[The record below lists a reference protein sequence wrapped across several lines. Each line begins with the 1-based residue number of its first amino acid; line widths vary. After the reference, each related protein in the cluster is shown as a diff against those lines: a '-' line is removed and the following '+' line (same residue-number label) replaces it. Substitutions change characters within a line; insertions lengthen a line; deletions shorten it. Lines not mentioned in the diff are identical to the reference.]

1 LCLWVFAVING
12 VNTFSDQVHGLWV
25 TWHDLGMALPPM
37 ECGLIRMLLALTL
50 RTFTDII
57 NRYNSCDVG
66 TFPNQTDE
74 DKLGPAA
81 ALHSD
86 TSKDKYNFEWSW
98 LSGQKLRNAQ
108 SSFGFR

>member
-1 LCLWVFAVING
+1 VTNG
-12 VNTFSDQVHGLWV
+12 VNTFSGRVHGLWV

-37 ECGLIRMLLALTL
+37 ECGRIRMLPSLIL
-50 RTFTDII
+50 RTFTDVI

-66 TFPNQTDE
+66 TFPNQTDK

-86 TSKDKYNFEWSW
+86 ASKDKYNFELSW
-98 LSGQKLRNAQ
+98 LSGQKLRYAQ
-108 SSFGFR
+108 SSFGLR